1 MLRGALIRLIGT
13 ATWLTDEQ
21 RAVWNAAEMGRKRQP
36 TPGQTVA
43 QQEHLAIDSYLYWL
57 SLEGIDEPD
66 RAVLERLIA
75 AHR

>member
-1 MLRGALIRLIGT
+1 MLRGALTRLIGP

-21 RAVWNAAEMGRKRQP
+21 RAVWNAANMGRKRVP

-43 QQEHLAIDSYLYWL
+43 QQENLAIDSYLHWAQ
-57 SLEGIDEPD
+57 LEGIDPPD

-75 AHR
+75 AFR